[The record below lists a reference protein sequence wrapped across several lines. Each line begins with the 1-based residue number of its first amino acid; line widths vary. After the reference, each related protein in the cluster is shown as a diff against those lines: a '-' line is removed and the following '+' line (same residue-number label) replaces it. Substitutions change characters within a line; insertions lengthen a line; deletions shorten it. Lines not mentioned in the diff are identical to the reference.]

1 MVRPIGSKY
10 WTCRS
15 CGWKHVTA
23 GSSDVVVPWVDIVL
37 HCPECGSKDFD
48 IKDIPGVLAPLA
60 STYARVMNP
69 VDKTKRD

>member
-23 GSSDVVVPWVDIVL
+23 GSSDVVVPWVDIVP

-48 IKDIPGVLAPLA
+48 IKDTPGILAPLA
-60 STYARVMNP
+60 SAYARFFPP
-69 VDKTKRD
+69 VDKSEK